1 MAASG
6 STPAA
11 AACSAWARPISA
23 PLARDG
29 RVVGHVLGLERRD
42 PDPGAGQPPA
52 DAGRH
57 DALAGVG
64 RRPAHEQRAPHR
76 ADTLLAP
83 IGLPPAR
90 VEPAHLDPA
99 AARRHRAPPPPAARV
114 EEEPAA
120 RGPRA
125 AVHAG
130 QARRV
135 GEQRHGVDRD
145 READGARLGRGPRQ
159 APGAVVRGREPRGAR
174 RLGVVAGERLEV
186 GPPRPATLAPA
197 PRRRGAGRAR
207 SARAASSSSSSTTG
221 AARRPRPAGGPSAR
235 GRGGRAAR
243 RCSASAARPPAT
255 SRRCWR
261 SPGTA
266 RRPRA

>member
-1 MAASG
+1 MF
-6 STPAA
+6 
-11 AACSAWARPISA
+11 WALNGATRT
-23 PLARDG
+23 
-29 RVVGHVLGLERRD
+29 
-42 PDPGAGQPPA
+42 PGAGQPPA

-99 AARRHRAPPPPAARV
+99 AARRHRAPPPPAAGV
-114 EEEPAA
+114 EEQPAA

-125 AVHAG
+125 AAHAG

-145 READGARLGRGPRQ
+145 GEADAR
-159 APGAVVRGREPRGAR
+159 
-174 RLGVVAGERLEV
+174 
-186 GPPRPATLAPA
+186 
-197 PRRRGAGRAR
+197 
-207 SARAASSSSSSTTG
+207 
-221 AARRPRPAGGPSAR
+221 
-235 GRGGRAAR
+235 
-243 RCSASAARPPAT
+243 AARPPAT
-255 SRRCWR
+255 SRRQAPSSAAASRAAPAAAAWSRASASR
-261 SPGTA
+261 SARARAATLRERREDAVQHEPQRARGLELVVA
-266 RRPRA
+266 RRPAPAPAHHAQPAAPARQVAGGLSSASVAGVSGSPAGDQSTLLAKSRHSAPPQSLIVSGRDIGRRYVLPLYSRKSVR